1 MGALTKNFCSFE
13 EKVDFNFIS
22 NLLDRNNLSS
32 QISSNFLNN
41 FIFESV
47 FKISLVEQD
56 SFFYELFNLLQNKF
70 NNLNK
75 KSDLDL
81 YFSLVSGNKSITH
94 RDGYDVYILGVYGKT
109 LYRVNDEDFIVEKGD
124 LLYIPKNEL
133 HKAIGL
139 TPRITL
145 SYGIY

>member
-1 MGALTKNFCSFE
+1 MGTLTKNFCYFE
-13 EKVDFNFIS
+13 KNIDFNFIS

-47 FKISLVEQD
+47 FKIHLVEQD

-70 NNLNK
+70 NTLNK

-81 YFSLVSGNKSITH
+81 YFSLVSGNKSIAH
-94 RDGYDVYILGVYGKT
+94 RDGYDVYIVGVYGKT